1 MTEGTCLS
9 RPAQAGRPAPPP
21 FGRDGGA
28 NHTVHYKDS
37 IRSMT
42 SPFTLSIDWLAFTIP
57 TASARETMDI
67 LEGDWTKVKGV
78 FRGYRFVWITTSTG
92 RGVGKLGTG
101 VDRNPGEVH
110 VDLSGG
116 LVAQWS
122 PEKVRAVLQWVLQK
136 NGHLTRLD
144 CALDDRASSVS
155 LTTIKDAIGAGQCV
169 TRAKCWQK
177 TWSGLIHEGISTGET
192 VYLGSRQSQTLL
204 RIYDKRLQM
213 QSQERLDW
221 QDYGIRWELE
231 LKQDRAQLC
240 GQMLSYL
247 DETLWLEFIVGVL
260 RSHVDFRDTQR
271 DEVEEYRYRAPL
283 LDWWATLTE
292 GFRKSRLVVEKKPQT
307 LADVKSWLHHSV
319 GPLLAVVLERPDGY
333 ESLQRIAKAGKKRW
347 KTKHHRLLEQCGHNG
362 EPAAVWPTELN
373 GS

>member
-1 MTEGTCLS
+1 
-9 RPAQAGRPAPPP
+9 
-21 FGRDGGA
+21 
-28 NHTVHYKDS
+28 
-37 IRSMT
+37 MT
-42 SPFTLSIDWLAFTIP
+42 SPFTLTIDWLAFTIP

-67 LEGDWTKVKGV
+67 LEGDWTKVKGG

-92 RGVGKLGTG
+92 RGIGKLGTG

-116 LVAQWS
+116 LVAQWL
-122 PEKVRAVLQWVLQK
+122 PEKVRAVLQWVLNK

-144 CALDDRASSVS
+144 CALDDRVRSVS
-155 LTTIKDAIGAGQCV
+155 LTTIKDAVAAGQCV

-177 TWSGLIHEGISTGET
+177 TWSGLIHEGTATGET

-213 QSQERLDW
+213 QAQERPDW
-221 QDYGIRWELE
+221 QEYGIRWELE

-247 DETLWLEFIVGVL
+247 DDTLWLEFIVGVL

-271 DEVEEYRYRAPL
+271 GEDEEYRYRAPL
-283 LDWWATLTE
+283 LDWWATLTD
-292 GFRKSRLVVEKKPQT
+292 GFRKSRLVVEKQPQT
-307 LADVKSWLHHSV
+307 LAEVKSWLHQSV
-319 GPLLAVVLERPDGY
+319 GPLLAVVLEKPDGLEY
-333 ESLQRIAKAGKKRW
+333 LQRIAKAGKKRW
-347 KTKHHRLLEQCGHNG
+347 KTKHHRLLQLPGQNG
-362 EPAAVWPTELN
+362 EPAEVRSTELN
-373 GS
+373 GL